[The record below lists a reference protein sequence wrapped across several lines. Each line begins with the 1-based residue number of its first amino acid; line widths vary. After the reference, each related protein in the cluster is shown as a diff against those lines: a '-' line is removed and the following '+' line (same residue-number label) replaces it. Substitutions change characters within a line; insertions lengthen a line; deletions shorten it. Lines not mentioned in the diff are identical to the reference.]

1 MIGKYFFSLLILAVA
16 MAQDEASIAGKSSE
30 IAADSIIA
38 GKTTTDESEKEDIVT
53 VIHGEA
59 PLVDWCRDSQDEVV
73 ESGMILVEDSGL
85 VYTLTS
91 HFFKAYNESFMARFT
106 E

>member
-1 MIGKYFFSLLILAVA
+1 MIGKYFFSLLLLAVA
-16 MAQDEASIAGKSSE
+16 LAQDEASIAGKSSE

-38 GKTTTDESEKEDIVT
+38 GKTTTDEKEDIVT

-73 ESGMILVEDSGL
+73 DSGMILVEDSGL